1 MAEAPPPG
9 FKSRHSCSRV
19 KTFLMFGEGVI
30 SSSDSYAVDVPS
42 HDPSPDPERLT
53 ANTFFFLRELCRG
66 EWSLSATL
74 SLFRPQEAK
83 AARRSLAVVA
93 WEVGGTHCS
102 SIMQSGAGA
111 CEA

>member
-1 MAEAPPPG
+1 
-9 FKSRHSCSRV
+9 
-19 KTFLMFGEGVI
+19 MFGEGVI
-30 SSSDSYAVDVPS
+30 SSSDSSATDMPS
-42 HDPSPDPERLT
+42 HDRSPDPERVA

-74 SLFRPQEAK
+74 SLFRPQEAE
-83 AARRSLAVVA
+83 ATRRSLAAVV
-93 WEVGGTHCS
+93 WEGGRTHCS